1 MVTGSADIAI
11 IARGLVEK
19 VEAPGLGIARIMGAR
34 VLIVARQQARRQALP
49 IAAVVAQGA
58 GIVVIT
64 LPRHGLVQT
73 KPLGGTTVHGTRVAI
88 IAQDSGTGN
97 TDAFGAI
104 VIDCARVPIIT
115 GSGKNAMDATYRRVT
130 AILGARVLIIAIGRF
145 APLANPLTAGVP
157 QGAGI
162 AVITRPCGG
171 LIETPRCWRTTI
183 SSTPITIV
191 AHQRVASH
199 TGPIDTAITN
209 GTGIPILAGRK
220 IGNMQATALGV
231 TRVIGADIVIG
242 TV

>member
-64 LPRHGLVQT
+64 LPRHGLMET
-73 KPLGGTTVHGTRVAI
+73 P
-88 IAQDSGTGN
+88 
-97 TDAFGAI
+97 
-104 VIDCARVPIIT
+104 
-115 GSGKNAMDATYRRVT
+115 
-130 AILGARVLIIAIGRF
+130 
-145 APLANPLTAGVP
+145 
-157 QGAGI
+157 
-162 AVITRPCGG
+162 PCG
-171 LIETPRCWRTTI
+171 RTTI
-183 SSTPITIV
+183 SSTLVTVV

-199 TGPIDTAITN
+199 TGPIDTAVTN
-209 GTGIPILAGRK
+209 GAGIPILAGAR
-220 IGNMQATALGV
+220 IGGMHAAALGV

-242 TV
+242 AVEGNASHALTILTGIAHGARVLVLTGLATI